1 MSRIFG
7 PEWNYFT
14 SNRDVNFHGAVKM
27 FFEQINTSVKEYIKD
42 THGQTGHCVD

>member
-27 FFEQINTSVKEYIKD
+27 FFEQVLYQHHLS
-42 THGQTGHCVD
+42 HGQTGHCVD